1 MFVLFSTNRKII
13 LSISLT
19 FAWLIFSLHLFPA
32 AQQHVLCLSHTE
44 GSPTGAVR
52 WNCTP
57 QQTVGCR
64 FKPSAQKESSMR
76 NCVLWVVCFI
86 VYFFLTSLL
95 CCGYA
100 FLKHVTIVVPTLG
113 ASYKLPSAGI
123 PLHHHHHHQ
132 LSSHFFTKNTQE
144 RNGTKYKY
152 CLSGFACCRVCVFVA
167 NRALKDRI
175 VTGQH
180 TTLDELH
187 PPTSVPLNPPEPQ
200 VVHRGETEIVNSFFS
215 Y

>member
-1 MFVLFSTNRKII
+1 M
-13 LSISLT
+13 
-19 FAWLIFSLHLFPA
+19 
-32 AQQHVLCLSHTE
+32 QLC
-44 GSPTGAVR
+44 V
-52 WNCTP
+52 
-57 QQTVGCR
+57 V
-64 FKPSAQKESSMR
+64 SSVFYR
-76 NCVLWVVCFI
+76 V
-86 VYFFLTSLL
+86 FFLTSLL

-144 RNGTKYKY
+144 RKGNKIQTLFIGV
-152 CLSGFACCRVCVFVA
+152 CVLRSMCVFVA
-167 NRALKDRI
+167 NRVLKDRI
-175 VTGQH
+175 VTGHH

-187 PPTSVPLNPPEPQ
+187 PPPFVPLNPPEPQ